1 MQEGLLFITFSVKFL
16 LLEIFFAE
24 PRLGA
29 KLAVQNALAYSEGFG
44 RDLQKLVVADVL
56 ERLFET
62 EPLGRDET
70 ERVVGRGRARI
81 RSFQPRGRPAA
92 LLPSAHS

>member
-44 RDLQKLVVADVL
+44 RPPK
-56 ERLFET
+56 
-62 EPLGRDET
+62 
-70 ERVVGRGRARI
+70 AR
-81 RSFQPRGRPAA
+81 RRR
-92 LLPSAHS
+92 